1 MNNSNLSSMAWHN
14 LWRNRRRTL
23 LTLSSIAFGT
33 GLAVLFT
40 GIGDS
45 NWRGMI
51 DLAARMGNGH
61 VTIQHPEFL
70 DTPTLSRTLPDVAAV
85 RKIALADPEVDRVVT
100 RISGNLLLM
109 TAAQN
114 RGAGFIAYDPTQEDS
129 TTLSVL
135 DALVE
140 GELFATVDAKGI
152 ILGRKLAQNLE
163 TRIGRKVVYTLTDK
177 NGEIVQEAV
186 RVTGIVA
193 TGSPSIDAG
202 LALLPL
208 DRLRESLRYSAGEAT
223 QLALF
228 LSDQRSARD
237 VASRL
242 GDQLQRDSAVLTWQQ
257 VQPDLAGFIA
267 MKIAG
272 AQFMEAVIMVLVA
285 AGIFNTIFVSVMERM
300 REFGVMMAI
309 GFSPARL
316 FGLVM
321 FESLWLGLCGL
332 VLAGIVTA
340 WPYHYLYTTGIDISA
355 QIPMEN
361 SEVAGVA
368 ISTVMHAEIYAE
380 NAMMIAALALLATLL
395 SGIYPAW
402 NAGRVAPV
410 NAIRVG

>member
-1 MNNSNLSSMAWHN
+1 MARSNLSSMAWHN
-14 LWRNRRRTL
+14 LWRNRRRTV

-51 DLAARMGNGH
+51 DLAARMGGGH
-61 VTIQHPEFL
+61 VTVQHPEFL
-70 DTPTLSRTLPDVAAV
+70 DTPTLSRTLPNVADM
-85 RKIALADPEVDRVVT
+85 RKIALADPQVERAVS
-100 RISGNLLLM
+100 RISGNILLL

-114 RGAGFIAYDPTQEDS
+114 RGSGFIAYDPAQEDT

-140 GELFATVDAKGI
+140 GELFATADDSGI

-163 TRIGRKVVYTLTDK
+163 TKIGHKVVYTLTDK
-177 NGEIVQEAV
+177 NGEIIQEAV
-186 RVTGIVA
+186 RVIGIIA

-202 LALLPL
+202 LALLAI
-208 DRLRESLRYSAGEAT
+208 DRLRGSLRYTSNEAT
-223 QLALF
+223 QLAIF
-228 LSDQRSARD
+228 LSDQRAADD

-242 GDQLQRDSAVLTWQQ
+242 GDHFDRGSAVLTWQE

-285 AGIFNTIFVSVMERM
+285 AGIFNTIFVSVMERL

-309 GFSPARL
+309 GFSPGRL

-332 VLAGIVTA
+332 LLAGIVTA
-340 WPYHYLYTTGIDISA
+340 WPYHYLYTTGIDIST
-355 QIPMEN
+355 QIPIEN
-361 SEVAGVA
+361 SEIAGVA
-368 ISTVMHAEIYAE
+368 LSTVMHAEIYPE
-380 NAMMIAALALLATLL
+380 NVLIIAALALLATLL
-395 SGIYPAW
+395 SGLYPAW

-410 NAIRVG
+410 QAIRVG

>member
-1 MNNSNLSSMAWHN
+1 MAWHN
-14 LWRNRRRTL
+14 LWRNRRRTA

-51 DLAARMGNGH
+51 DLAARMGGGH
-61 VTIQHPEFL
+61 VTIQHPEYL
-70 DTPTLSRTLPDVAAV
+70 DTPTLSRTLPDVAAI
-85 RKIALADPEVDRVVT
+85 REFALADPQVERAVT
-100 RISGNLLLM
+100 RISGNILLM

-114 RGAGFIAYDPTQEDS
+114 RGAGFIAYDPHQEDT

-140 GELFATVDAKGI
+140 GKLFSGPDDKGI
-152 ILGRKLAQNLE
+152 ILGRKLAENLE

-186 RVTGIVA
+186 RVTGIIA

-202 LALLPL
+202 LALLPI
-208 DRLRESLRYSAGEAT
+208 DRLRASLRYATREAT
-223 QLALF
+223 QLAVF
-228 LSDQRSARD
+228 LTDQRAARD

-242 GDQLQRDSAVLTWQQ
+242 DDHLERDSAVLTWQE

-285 AGIFNTIFVSVMERM
+285 AGIFNTIFVSVMERL
-300 REFGVMMAI
+300 REFGVMLAI
-309 GFSPARL
+309 GFSPERL

-332 VLAGIVTA
+332 LLGGIVTA
-340 WPYHYLYTTGIDISA
+340 WPYHYLYTTGVDISA
-355 QIPMEN
+355 QIPIDN
-361 SEVAGVA
+361 SEIAGVA
-368 ISTVMHAEIYAE
+368 LSTVMRAEIYPE
-380 NAMMIAALALLATLL
+380 NAVMIAVLALLATLL
-395 SGIYPAW
+395 SGLYPAW

-410 NAIRVG
+410 EAIRVG

>member
-1 MNNSNLSSMAWHN
+1 MGSSNLASMAWRN

-33 GLAVLFT
+33 GLAIMFT
-40 GIGDS
+40 GLGDS

-51 DLAARMGNGH
+51 DLAARMGGGH
-61 VTIQHPEFL
+61 VTIQHPEYL
-70 DTPTLSRTLPDVAAV
+70 DTPTLSRTLSDVAELQK
-85 RKIALADPEVDRVVT
+85 RALADSDVERVVS
-100 RISGNLLLM
+100 RISGNILLL

-114 RGAGFIAYDPTQEDS
+114 RGAGFIAYDPATEDA

-140 GELFATVDAKGI
+140 GELFTSADTNGI
-152 ILGRKLAQNLE
+152 ILGQKLAQNLE
-163 TRIGRKVVYTLTDK
+163 TRLGRKVVFTLTDK
-177 NGEIVQEAV
+177 YGEILQEAV
-186 RVTGIVA
+186 RVTGIIA

-202 LALLPL
+202 LALLPIG
-208 DRLRESLRYSAGEAT
+208 RLRTSLRFEADEAT
-223 QLALF
+223 QLAVF
-228 LSDQRSARD
+228 LSDQRAAHD

-242 GDQLQRDSAVLTWQQ
+242 GEDFDRDSVALTWQE

-285 AGIFNTIFVSVMERM
+285 AGIFNTIFVSVMERL

-309 GFSPARL
+309 GFSPGRL

-332 VLAGIVTA
+332 ALAGIVTA
-340 WPYHYLYTTGIDISA
+340 WPYHYMYTKGFDISA
-355 QIPMEN
+355 QIPIDN
-361 SEVAGVA
+361 SEIAGVA
-368 ISTVMHAEIYAE
+368 LSTVMRVDIYPE
-380 NAMMIAALALLATLL
+380 NGVIIAALALLATLL
-395 SGIYPAW
+395 SGLYPAW

-410 NAIRVG
+410 EAIRVG